1 MIVRELALRQ
11 FRVRLAESGLTVRL
25 GPFNVRIQT
34 RLRELADQLY
44 FLYTNH
50 ALVEDE
56 ITEIHLQ
63 IVARRFLRQP
73 FSPAAQCLLDGQ
85 DLLPAVPAGEALDLL
100 ERCIRFA
107 VVDRTNHLLIFR
119 AAALERNGH
128 VLLLPSRTHSTTETL
143 CAALIHRGY
152 RLLSDRLG
160 MLDPGSG
167 EFVPIPTALSFG
179 SDSIR
184 VIREHFPDVATES
197 SVIESCGGATLHVG
211 PPIES
216 VDRAADTARARWIVF
231 PEWSANDTSQLE
243 RVNESG
249 AFFRLA
255 GSAYNYEMLGA
266 EGFAAVAQ
274 LVATCRSYSLDCSDF
289 ENALTVLEELTDG
302 N

>member
-85 DLLPAVPAGEALDLL
+85 DFLPAVPAGQALDLL

-107 VVDRTNHLLIFR
+107 VVARTNHLLIFR

-128 VLLLPSRTHSTTETL
+128 VLLLPSRTHSETEAL
-143 CAALIHRGY
+143 CAVLIHRGY

-160 MLDPGSG
+160 MLDPQAG
-167 EFVPIPTALSFG
+167 EFVPIPTALSFSSG
-179 SDSIR
+179 SM
-184 VIREHFPDVATES
+184 REIGQHFSDVVSPS
-197 SVIESCGGATLHVG
+197 SVVESCGGAMAHLG
-211 PPIES
+211 PSKES

-231 PEWSANDTSQLE
+231 PEWSASETSQLE
-243 RVNESG
+243 RVTESD

-274 LVATCRSYSLDCSDF
+274 LVATCRSYSLDCSDL
-289 ENALTVLEELTDG
+289 ENALTVLGELTDA